1 MEIRYNLTVNIKQPV
16 INSVYSIKKMIWV
29 DVLQLELV
37 SVDVSVQKDENQT
50 PAPTQ
55 TDRHKQMFGLRV
67 VQRLTSLPLLS
78 AGALPALTVLFA
90 SPVCVRSLW
99 LTAPLAG
106 GVWSP
111 RGAGKEE
118 AWAPRCPASQRRVS
132 PPPGTLLRRPR
143 QETPETVH

>member
-1 MEIRYNLTVNIKQPV
+1 MGIRYNLTVNIKQPV
-16 INSVYSIKKMIWV
+16 INSVYSIKKN
-29 DVLQLELV
+29 VLSWCVAIGTRVCGCISTEGW
-37 SVDVSVQKDENQT
+37 KPNT
-50 PAPTQ
+50 CTQ